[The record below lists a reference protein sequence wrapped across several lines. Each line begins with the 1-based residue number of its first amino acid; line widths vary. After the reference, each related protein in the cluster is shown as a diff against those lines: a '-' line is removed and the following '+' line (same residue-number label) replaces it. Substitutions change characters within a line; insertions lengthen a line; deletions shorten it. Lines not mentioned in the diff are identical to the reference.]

1 MNNIPKTLKPYRKA
15 VGYIR
20 TSTEK
25 QNEGDYAL
33 RRQAERIRESCAKA
47 GLDLVSIY
55 EDVCSAVDP
64 HSLARRSGLQDATSR
79 AMQENAVL
87 VVPNAPR
94 LFRNVEAAKHWLKT
108 VDCPVFSIRD
118 NRIMSRQELLDAIA
132 KGEQNVEKLRQAT
145 SDALAQ
151 KRSQGTKLGSPGNKA
166 AATKA
171 SARSRHLRSDETV
184 DEMVR
189 IMLED
194 PAYYDLGHRGFA
206 DLLNRRGILSGQNR
220 PWTAESVK
228 RQRRLARKR
237 IAEQAELETV
247 LDAEEEIEKSAATES
262 VSLASATSPVQSE
275 IVSRDAVALGAATV
289 PVSGTDADPSVATTE
304 MTEEERD
311 YAEMKRQPTF
321 GIF

>member
-1 MNNIPKTLKPYRKA
+1 MNNNLKTLKPYRNA

-64 HSLARRSGLQDATSR
+64 YSLVRRSGLQDATSR
-79 AMQENAVL
+79 AVQENAVL
-87 VVPNAPR
+87 VVPNATR
-94 LFRNVEAAKHWLKT
+94 LFRNVEAARQWLKT
-108 VDCPVFSIRD
+108 VDWPVFSVRD

-132 KGEQNVEKLRQAT
+132 KGEQNAKKLRRAT
-145 SDALAQ
+145 SEALVQ
-151 KRSQGTKLGSPGNKA
+151 KRSQGAKLGSPGNKA

-189 IMLED
+189 IMLEE
-194 PAYYDLGHRGFA
+194 PAFCELPHHAFA
-206 DLLNRRGILSGQNR
+206 DLLNRKGILSGQNR
-220 PWTAESVK
+220 PWTAAGVK
-228 RQRRLARKR
+228 RQRNLAKKR
-237 IAEQAELETV
+237 IDEQAELEAA
-247 LDAEEEIEKSAATES
+247 LDAEEANTKSAD
-262 VSLASATSPVQSE
+262 VDVVQASFPSKTLPVNPEPVEDDDDVGMKSSPF
-275 IVSRDAVALGAATV
+275 
-289 PVSGTDADPSVATTE
+289 
-304 MTEEERD
+304 
-311 YAEMKRQPTF
+311 F
-321 GIF
+321 GMF